1 MIVRLDTELE
11 AVIQQKVAT
20 GLYPDSDEVVRQA
33 LRLLD
38 EHDRIEQLRARLDVG
53 LEQVA
58 RGKTMPFTPELVEH
72 MKRDARHMAEAGLK
86 PNPDVCP

>member
-38 EHDRIEQLRARLDVG
+38 EHDR
-53 LEQVA
+53 
-58 RGKTMPFTPELVEH
+58 
-72 MKRDARHMAEAGLK
+72 
-86 PNPDVCP
+86 